1 MRERIE
7 KREAEI
13 AVIGLGYIGLPTAI
27 MFADAGFNVVGYEI
41 RKDVVAKINSGNSHI
56 VEPEVDYLL
65 KNAVESG
72 KLRATSNPGDI
83 KDKDIY
89 IICVQ
94 TPLRQDKTP
103 NLEYLEDA
111 VRTVAG
117 AMKKGSLVIIES
129 TVPPMTTVR
138 MAGLIE
144 KLRGFKA
151 GRDFYMVHAPER
163 VMPGRIFKELVYNSR
178 ILGGITEESA
188 ELAEALYRSFV
199 KGQIFRTNST
209 TSEMVKLMENTFRDV
224 NIALANEFAFLAHQY
239 GIDVFRAIELA
250 NTHPRVRIH
259 TPGIG
264 VGGHCLP
271 KDPYLLLSS
280 AREDFGLIQKAREIN
295 EDMPLMAKDLL
306 FDALKAIN
314 LPPEEAV
321 VVVLGLAY
329 KGNSDDTR
337 NSPAYAFIE
346 AIRDDVA
353 EVRSYDPYVE
363 GSHRNLEEALKD
375 ADAAVI
381 ATDHTEFRGLSWEE
395 LGKLMRNKV
404 LVDGRHLIDEP
415 PKGFVFRGIGRGEY

>member
-41 RKDVVAKINSGNSHI
+41 RKEVVAKINRGNSHI
-56 VEPEVDYLL
+56 VEPEIDYLL

-94 TPLRQDKTP
+94 TPLRQNKTP

-129 TVPPMTTVR
+129 TVPPMTTSR
-138 MAGLIE
+138 MAELIE

-188 ELAEALYRSFV
+188 ELAEVLYRSFV

-321 VVVLGLAY
+321 IVVLGLAY

-337 NSPAYAFIE
+337 NSPAYVFIE
-346 AIRDDVA
+346 EIRDDVA

-363 GSHRNLEEALKD
+363 GSHRSLEEALKD

-381 ATDHTEFRGLSWEE
+381 ATDHREFRGLSWEE